1 VAIFL
6 KSLFHNFE
14 LKFDSGNFFLFIL
27 PPIIF
32 AAGFN
37 LEKKNFIRNIETIFA
52 LGIGATILS
61 MIFIALIV

>member
-1 VAIFL
+1 MGKNYVGNDQVGREVHQYR
-6 KSLFHNFE
+6 KNFE

-37 LEKKNFIRNIETIFA
+37 LEKKNFHK
-52 LGIGATILS
+52 S
-61 MIFIALIV
+61 